1 MATNEEHNELT
12 KESNIALGKKLKID
26 PIDGKTLGGII
37 AGIGKEKRKPGGG
50 LTGGVKGSSKKPGP
64 VFEFCGLPEEER
76 EILGDQ
82 LDKQLKENVLPNS
95 VVSVGEKAF
104 VTDRLT
110 GVPCPYY
117 WVTIPSAQTLS
128 DIGSA
133 INRGAKGKQQRL
145 HAISGKVDSFHGAFA
160 TLENLFAFVHC
171 VLAVSVNSPIFRD
184 LMKLYHVEEQ
194 EKSFNSSRLHKVYAS
209 VQHSKVFGGNT
220 HLIVPA
226 QPSRQGK
233 FLKSPG
239 CFFYGS
245 DNESPYG
252 FVTVKHTILCKR
264 YNLPSN
270 ISFPSFSDWEN
281 AVRET
286 KNSRTRTIENNQKW
300 KEFAETYGEEATRN
314 LFSKLQ
320 ERRKKEKEQKRKRGE
335 EDDMVDLDSSD
346 GIVAY
351 GEGFNFTC
359 STKKPKLVHDVT
371 TESDDDEICGTG
383 IEIEESVSN
392 TPTPTTNTLE
402 SVEEDMLIHEF
413 LESMNVEL
421 NNENLRRTKYSEW
434 GDDGKYMDI
443 ENEIGWVGVDVVDDS
458 SRHYKRT
465 VRKIHSLLKK

>member
-1 MATNEEHNELT
+1 MATNEENAST
-12 KESNIALGKKLKID
+12 ESNIALGKKLTID
-26 PIDGKTLGGII
+26 PIDDKTLKAII

-50 LTGGVKGSSKKPGP
+50 LIGGVKGAPKKPGP
-64 VFEFCGLPEEER
+64 VFEFCSLPEEER

-82 LDKQLKENVLPNS
+82 LDKQIKESILENS

-104 VTDRLT
+104 VADRLT

-117 WVTIPSAQTLS
+117 WVTIPSAQTLY

-160 TLENLFAFVHC
+160 TLENMFAFVHC
-171 VLAVSVNSPIFRD
+171 VLAISVTSPIFRD
-184 LMKLYHVEEQ
+184 LLKLYRVEDQ
-194 EKSFNSSRLHKVYAS
+194 EKSFNSKRLHKVYAS

-252 FVTVKHTILCKR
+252 YVTVKHTILSKR
-264 YNLPSN
+264 YSLPTSL
-270 ISFPSFSDWEN
+270 SFPSFSDWEN
-281 AVRET
+281 AVRDT
-286 KNSRTRTIENNQKW
+286 KNNRTRTIKNNLKW
-300 KEFAETYGEEATRN
+300 KEFADTYGEEATRN
-314 LFSKLQ
+314 LFAKLQ
-320 ERRKKEKEQKRKRGE
+320 DRKKKEKEQKRKREDDDE
-335 EDDMVDLDSSD
+335 EDVVEMDISD

-351 GEGFNFTC
+351 GDGYNFSC
-359 STKKPKLVHDVT
+359 KKPKLVPEIET
-371 TESDDDEICGTG
+371 DDDDSSSIT
-383 IEIEESVSN
+383 ISTSESVRTT
-392 TPTPTTNTLE
+392 TPPPSPSLN
-402 SVEEDMLIHEF
+402 EEEQDELIKEF
-413 LESMNVEL
+413 LESMNIEL
-421 NNENLRRTKYSEW
+421 NNDLKRNSKYSEW
-434 GDDGKYMDI
+434 GDEGNYREI
-443 ENEIGWVGVDVVDDS
+443 EDEIDWKGVDVVDDS